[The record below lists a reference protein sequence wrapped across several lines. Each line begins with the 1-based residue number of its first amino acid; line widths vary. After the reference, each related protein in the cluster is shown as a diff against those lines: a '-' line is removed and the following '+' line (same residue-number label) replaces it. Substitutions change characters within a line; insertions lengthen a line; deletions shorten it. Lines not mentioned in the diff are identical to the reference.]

1 MHEQIEVIY
10 ENGVLR
16 PLGPLPE
23 DLHESERYT
32 VTVEKAANRAI
43 RLDTACM
50 AAAAR
55 DANPAVSLEDVRKI
69 LAKVPGTGAEAVA
82 AEREER

>member
-16 PLGPLPE
+16 PLGPIPDE
-23 DLHESERYT
+23 LHERERYT
-32 VTVEKAANRAI
+32 VTVETRGPSVI
-43 RLDTACM
+43 QFDTACVV
-50 AAAAR
+50 AAAR
-55 DANPAVSLEDVRKI
+55 EADPTVRLEDVRKI
-69 LAKVPGTGAEAVA
+69 LAKVPRSAAEAVA

>member
-10 ENGVLR
+10 ENGVLS
-16 PLGPLPE
+16 PLGPLPVE
-23 DLHESERYT
+23 LQEGERYT
-32 VTVEKAANRAI
+32 VTVEKVADRAI
-43 RLDTACM
+43 RLDTVCL

>member
-16 PLGPLPE
+16 PLGSLPAE
-23 DLHESERYT
+23 LRERERYT
-32 VTVEKAANRAI
+32 VTVEKAATRAV

-50 AAAAR
+50 EAAAR

-69 LAKVPGTGAEAVA
+69 LGRLPVTGAEAVA
-82 AEREER
+82 AERGER